1 MRPRENEISVRK
13 ATSIRRVV
21 AKYEKKGG
29 GGGDS
34 AHRFIMNGLSSWKQ
48 RKGSLATRENIAES
62 DNRRLQKNRLNM
74 AIWLLGDQKE
84 DV

>member
-1 MRPRENEISVRK
+1 MKLVSGKQPVSDESLRNM
-13 ATSIRRVV
+13 
-21 AKYEKKGG
+21 KKK

>member
-1 MRPRENEISVRK
+1 MKLVSGKQPVSDESLRNM
-13 ATSIRRVV
+13 
-21 AKYEKKGG
+21 KKKG

>member
-1 MRPRENEISVRK
+1 MKLVSGKQPVSDESLRNMK
-13 ATSIRRVV
+13 
-21 AKYEKKGG
+21 KKGG

>member
-21 AKYEKKGG
+21 AKYENK
-29 GGGDS
+29 GGDS